1 MKLNPNNL
9 SQSNWIAT
17 VPNALGA
24 SVSNESPNISDF
36 YSLILNAIN

>member
-24 SVSNESPNISDF
+24 SLRNESPNMSTF